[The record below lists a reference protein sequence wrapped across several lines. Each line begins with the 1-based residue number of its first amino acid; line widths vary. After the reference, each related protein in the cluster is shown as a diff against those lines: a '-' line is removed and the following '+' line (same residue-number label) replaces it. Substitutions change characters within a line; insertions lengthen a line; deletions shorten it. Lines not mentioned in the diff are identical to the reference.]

1 MASPFIFCPSDRK
14 GTIMTEADKSMEA
27 NKNAYKDVAIRCA
40 SLATGI
46 GAEWVAIDILT
57 SFKPCAFKT
66 LSLIGTMGIGFTVG
80 IKITRT
86 MEKELHAIFD

>member
-1 MASPFIFCPSDRK
+1 MASPFIFCPSNRK
-14 GTIMTEADKSMEA
+14 GTIMTEA

-57 SFKPCAFKT
+57 SFKPSAFKT
-66 LSLIGTMGIGFTVG
+66 LSLIGIMGIGFTVG

-86 MEKELHAIFD
+86 MEKELHAMFD